1 MKNLVLTISLV
12 VLLLPVFAST
22 ANALNLD
29 NYPKLQVVADK
40 LVAQQHYNQSELR
53 EIFADVEIQQGV
65 LDAMQSPAE
74 YKFTWGKYRKLFFQ
88 PDRIEQGVSFW
99 QEFEPHLIRAEREYG
114 VPASIIVSI
123 IAVESKFGKYKGKY
137 KVIDSLASLVV
148 GFERRSKFFASELI
162 EFLILTK
169 ENQLS
174 PDEVMGSY
182 AGAMG
187 YPQFISSSYRNYAV
201 DFSGDGSI
209 DLINQPIDAI
219 GSIANYFVQNGWL
232 KDQPVSSESHRH
244 VSEEL
249 AELASNKRKVQ
260 HTAAKLRELGAPLNS
275 AISNDE
281 KLSLI
286 KLNASEIVP
295 DEKDRKSYV
304 VRAGDTACE
313 IAEAHNVPCKT
324 LFKLNKLNSKGAIFR
339 GQRLKLPPAAV
350 KNVAKSTTAEPTG
363 SNTKWSVSENDSSKG
378 QDTET
383 HKPRFFFTHEN
394 FYVITRYNQ
403 SVLYAMAVHQLS
415 QEIASLRQVS
425 ISTSGQESS

>member
-249 AELASNKRKVQ
+249 AELASNKREVQ

>member
-174 PDEVMGSY
+174 PDEVLGSY